1 MLLTELRDLYCENL
15 SRIYE
20 SNFGEKQYFRLFLL
34 LDAKCSDYRDVFFLE
49 KRLPLARWDQQFDRL
64 QLVAAQYED

>member
-1 MLLTELRDLYCENL
+1 MQSVL
-15 SRIYE
+15 II
-20 SNFGEKQYFRLFLL
+20 
-34 LDAKCSDYRDVFFLE
+34 AMFFLE